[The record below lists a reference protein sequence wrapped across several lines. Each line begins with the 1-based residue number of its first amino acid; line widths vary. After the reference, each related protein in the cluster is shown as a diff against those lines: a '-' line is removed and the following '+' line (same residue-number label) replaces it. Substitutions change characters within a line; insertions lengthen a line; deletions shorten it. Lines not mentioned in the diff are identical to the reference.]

1 MPNLSIT
8 QWYALALFV
17 PTGTWIV
24 IRLLYFAGAN
34 AYRWCVDQ
42 YLSHVAYPA
51 VLPSRCDTTRQEMIG
66 VVFLIVA
73 NSLCLGISCS
83 NSQELSSRAGVLTT
97 IHLIPLLLG
106 TRLNAASDLL
116 GLSLRT
122 MTIFHRWL
130 GAMCAS
136 EAVIH
141 TTISLR
147 TFPKRWDQSSI
158 FGATVRDSGLEWDR
172 R

>member
-1 MPNLSIT
+1 MASLSVT
-8 QWYALALFV
+8 QWYALVLLV
-17 PTGTWIV
+17 PIGTWIF

-42 YLSHVAYPA
+42 YLSHVAYPV
-51 VLPSRCDTTRQEMIG
+51 VLPSRCDATRQEAIG
-66 VVFLIVA
+66 VIFLVVA

-83 NSQELSSRAGVLTT
+83 NSQELSSRAGVLAT

-106 TRLNAASDLL
+106 TRLSAASDFL

-141 TTISLR
+141 TTIGLR
-147 TFPKRWDQSSI
+147 TLPKRWNQSSI
-158 FGATVRDSGLEWDR
+158 FGATVRYLTLE
-172 R
+172 